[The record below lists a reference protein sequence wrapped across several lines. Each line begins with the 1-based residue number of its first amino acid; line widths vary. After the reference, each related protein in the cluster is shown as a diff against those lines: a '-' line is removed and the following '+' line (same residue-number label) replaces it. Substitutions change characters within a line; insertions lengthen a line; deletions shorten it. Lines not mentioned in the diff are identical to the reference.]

1 VDKLNLPMEHP
12 KDDKM
17 ECCYKWKFWVFQ
29 GFFIRLSHPT
39 WNALLSYANKSN
51 NLYIYIYIY
60 IYFFYFIFIFYFFF
74 PINFWFLIRGK
85 MQSVVEFEEIR
96 SGIFVTDSHEGK
108 WMTLVMIINT
118 CGFDFLIFIFYV
130 LFNR

>member
-60 IYFFYFIFIFYFFF
+60 IYILFYFYFLFFF
-74 PINFWFLIRGK
+74 SYQLLVSYKRQDAERRGIWRDKVRDFCDRFSRGK
-85 MQSVVEFEEIR
+85 MNDTRNDNKYMRVWFFNIYILR
-96 SGIFVTDSHEGK
+96 
-108 WMTLVMIINT
+108 II
-118 CGFDFLIFIFYV
+118 
-130 LFNR
+130 